1 MENLTDIRN
10 EIDKVDDELLAL
22 WLKRMELSK
31 EVAENKKATGKKV
44 TDSAREN
51 EIVYRL
57 AEKTPEELRIY
68 LKEVYS
74 AIFAT
79 GKAYQSVT
87 LSVGSPT
94 IDKVN
99 ALISAGLKG
108 FPTTATVACQ
118 GVSGSN
124 SEAAAKRVFPILR
137 ATYFKTFEGVFS
149 AVDKGLCK
157 YGVLPIENSNAGSV
171 IPVYDLMKKYNF
183 HIVRAVRLQINHA
196 LCAVGGATM
205 KDIKTVYSHPQALL
219 PLRAVC
225 FHTPQNPL

>member
-74 AIFAT
+74 AFTLSIVGEPT
-79 GKAYQSVT
+79 DKVT
-87 LSVGSPT
+87 L
-94 IDKVN
+94 
-99 ALISAGLKG
+99 
-108 FPTTATVACQ
+108 
-118 GVSGSN
+118 
-124 SEAAAKRVFPILR
+124 
-137 ATYFKTFEGVFS
+137 
-149 AVDKGLCK
+149 
-157 YGVLPIENSNAGSV
+157 
-171 IPVYDLMKKYNF
+171 
-183 HIVRAVRLQINHA
+183 
-196 LCAVGGATM
+196 
-205 KDIKTVYSHPQALL
+205 
-219 PLRAVC
+219 
-225 FHTPQNPL
+225 